1 MYSRPWTEEERA
13 VLMELAKA
21 GVTASVVAR
30 KLQRSKNSV
39 LGFANRQ
46 FGGYGMVKPT
56 ELKPLHVPK
65 KPQHPRKDGL
75 SPTGRSL
82 KSLPPEEVDAVITP
96 PEPAPESKPVRM
108 MQIGRFQC
116 RYIVSDVRKDPNPLM
131 CGSPVKG
138 LKSWCPY
145 HYRLVFNPV
154 PPKKPKVQHER

>member
-1 MYSRPWTEEERA
+1 
-13 VLMELAKA
+13 
-21 GVTASVVAR
+21 
-30 KLQRSKNSV
+30 
-39 LGFANRQ
+39 
-46 FGGYGMVKPT
+46 MVKPT